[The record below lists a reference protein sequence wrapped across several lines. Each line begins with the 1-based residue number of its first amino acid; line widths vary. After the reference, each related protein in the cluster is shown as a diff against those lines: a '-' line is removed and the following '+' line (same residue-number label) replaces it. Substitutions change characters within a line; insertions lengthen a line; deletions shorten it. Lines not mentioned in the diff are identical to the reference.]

1 MVSKLHVIFLSLC
14 FMVAALMGTEIA
26 QAALGESVD
35 SVAMD
40 INALSASQGETTV
53 QNGYTIHNIKND
65 SVSVR
70 EYVSPSGAVFGIAW
84 NGMIHPDLTTLL
96 GTYFGEYQ
104 EALKQSI
111 FKPGSKFSQIK
122 TNNVVVEKWGHMRN
136 IQGHAYV
143 PTLIP
148 KGVDVDEI
156 K

>member
-1 MVSKLHVIFLSLC
+1 MVSKLHVIFLSFC
-14 FMVAALMGTEIA
+14 FTVAALVGAEIA
-26 QAALGESVD
+26 QAALGEPVD

-40 INALSASQGETTV
+40 MNALSASQGATTV

-65 SVSVR
+65 SMSVR

-84 NGMIHPDLTTLL
+84 NGMNQPDLTNLL

-104 EALKQSI
+104 EALIQAPYN
-111 FKPGSKFSQIK
+111 PGHRFSRIK

-136 IQGHAYV
+136 IQGRAYV

-148 KGVDVDEI
+148 TGVNVDEI